1 MFKDENSL
9 APLGMPLHPTQIYE
23 SAATF
28 GIFIALIAMRRSKR
42 FAGKLF
48 WYYLFFY
55 SAARFIIEF
64 FRGDPRGWA
73 IPGVLSTAQ
82 AIGIPVALLAL
93 FMLLRRKN

>member
-1 MFKDENSL
+1 
-9 APLGMPLHPTQIYE
+9 LGIPLHPAQIYE

-28 GIFIALIAMRRSKR
+28 GIFIALIAMRRSNR
-42 FAGKLF
+42 FEGQLF

-64 FRGDPRGWA
+64 YRGDPRGWA

-82 AIGIPVALLAL
+82 AIGIPLALLAL
-93 FMLLRRKN
+93 FMLVRRKR